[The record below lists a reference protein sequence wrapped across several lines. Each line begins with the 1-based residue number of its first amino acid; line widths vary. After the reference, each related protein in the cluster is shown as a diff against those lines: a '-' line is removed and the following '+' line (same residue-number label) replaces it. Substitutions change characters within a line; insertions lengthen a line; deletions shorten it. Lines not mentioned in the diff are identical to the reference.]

1 MKMVKALILGA
12 SLALP
17 ATLSANEP
25 VTLDSLLEQIKK
37 GSIEDQAQHKA
48 RLAEFRQSRAEQ
60 QEKLTSLQ
68 QEKNQLDNISKE
80 YEAQYEQN
88 SQQLDEFNE
97 ALSLKLGS
105 MKELFGVLQQT
116 ANESRS
122 QFNASITQVQ
132 HPERDVFLEAF
143 SEKMGKATR
152 LPDLQDIE
160 QLWFELQQEMTES
173 GKVVRFQAQ
182 VTDTSGETQLTD
194 VTRVGL
200 FNVVSS
206 DKYLQ
211 YIAETGRLVELP
223 RQPQSRYLN
232 AIADLNTLS
241 DSTGNSPDNSPDNT
255 TPVTFSV
262 DPTRGQLLSML
273 VNVPDLR
280 ERIEQGGIV
289 GYVILALGLLALL
302 VTLERLFTLGLT
314 GNSIRRQIK
323 QPGTTGNN
331 PLGRILAC
339 YEENRSADPETLEL
353 KIGEALMKEVP
364 AIQKRLTVL
373 KVIAVISPLLGLLGT
388 VTGMIVTFQA
398 LTLFGTGDP
407 RLMAGG
413 ISQALV
419 TTVLGL
425 AVAIPTMLLHS
436 LVSSKAKVLSQILEE
451 QAVGII
457 AEQAGKVQTV
467 AAPKVQ
473 SRQAVTQPAEALA

>member
-1 MKMVKALILGA
+1 MKMIKALLLSAALIP
-12 SLALP
+12 LA
-17 ATLSANEP
+17 LSANES

-37 GSIEDQAQHKA
+37 GSIEDQALHKT
-48 RLAEFRQSRAEQ
+48 RLTEFRKTRTEQ
-60 QEKLTSLQ
+60 QQKLNGLQ
-68 QEKNQLDNISKE
+68 QEKTSLDGISKD
-80 YEAQYEQN
+80 YEQQYEQN
-88 SQQLDEFNE
+88 SQKLDELNE
-97 ALSLKLGS
+97 ALSLKLGT

-122 QFNASITQVQ
+122 QFNGSITQVQ
-132 HPERDVFLEAF
+132 YPERDVFLEAF
-143 SEKMGKATR
+143 SENMGKATR

-160 QLWFELQQEMTES
+160 RLWFELQQEMTES

-182 VTDTSGETQLTD
+182 VTNTSGETQLAE
-194 VTRVGL
+194 VTRIGL

-223 RQPQSRYLN
+223 RQPQGRYL
-232 AIADLNTLS
+232 DSVVELNNT
-241 DSTGNSPDNSPDNT
+241 DNT
-255 TPVTFSV
+255 TPVTFAL

-273 VNVPDLR
+273 VNVPGLQ

-289 GYVILALGLLALL
+289 GYVILALGLLALF
-302 VTLERLFTLGLT
+302 VTLERLITLGLT
-314 GNSIRRQIK
+314 GSSIRKQIK
-323 QPGTTGNN
+323 NPGTNGNN

-339 YEENRSADPETLEL
+339 YEKNHSADPETLEL

-364 AIQKRLTVL
+364 AIQKRLTIL

-425 AVAIPTMLLHS
+425 TVAIPTMLLHS

-457 AEQAGKVQTV
+457 AEQAGKVQTTV
-467 AAPKVQ
+467 ESSVVSRPK
-473 SRQAVTQPAEALA
+473 APAEAIA

>member
-1 MKMVKALILGA
+1 MRFIKAILLSA
-12 SLALP
+12 VFIPSV
-17 ATLSANEP
+17 LSANEP
-25 VTLDSLLEQIKK
+25 VTLDALLEQIKK
-37 GSIEDQAQHKA
+37 GSIEDQALHKT
-48 RLAEFRQSRAEQ
+48 RLADFRKTRAEQ
-60 QEKLTSLQ
+60 QQKLNSLQ
-68 QEKNQLDNISKE
+68 QEKTRLDQVSQD
-80 YEAQYEQN
+80 YEQQYEQN
-88 SQQLDEFNE
+88 SQALDELNE
-97 ALSLKLGS
+97 ALSLKLGT

-122 QFNASITQVQ
+122 QFNGSITQVQ
-132 HPERDVFLEAF
+132 YPERDLFLEAF
-143 SEKMGKATR
+143 SENMGKATR

-160 QLWFELQQEMTES
+160 RLWFELQQEMTES

-182 VTDTSGETQLTD
+182 VTNTSGEIEQTD

-200 FNVVSS
+200 FNVVSH

-211 YIAETGRLVELP
+211 YIAETGRLIELP
-223 RQPQSRYLN
+223 RQPQGRYLDSV
-232 AIADLNTLS
+232 AKLNSFSNNT
-241 DSTGNSPDNSPDNT
+241 DNT
-255 TPVTFSV
+255 TPITFSL

-273 VNVPDLR
+273 VNVPGLQ

-302 VTLERLFTLGLT
+302 VTLERLMTLGLM
-314 GNSIRRQIK
+314 GSNIRKQIK
-323 QPGTTGNN
+323 NPGTHGNN

-339 YEENRSADPETLEL
+339 YEKNRSADPETLEL

-364 AIQKRLTVL
+364 AIQKRLTLL

-457 AEQAGKVQTV
+457 AEQAGKVQSAPETTV
-467 AAPKVQ
+467 TSRPK
-473 SRQAVTQPAEALA
+473 TPAEAIA

>member
-1 MKMVKALILGA
+1 MKTLKALILGA
-12 SLALP
+12 SLILP
-17 ATLSANEP
+17 SALSANEP
-25 VTLDSLLEQIKK
+25 VTLDALLEHIKK
-37 GSIEDQAQHKA
+37 GSIEDQTQHKN
-48 RLAEFRQSRAEQ
+48 RLAEFRKDRAEQ
-60 QEKLTSLQ
+60 QQQLKTLQ
-68 QEKNQLDNISKE
+68 QEKTQLDSISKD
-80 YEAQYEQN
+80 YEQQYEKN
-88 SQQLDEFNE
+88 SQQLDELNE

-122 QFNASITQVQ
+122 QLSASITQVQ
-132 HPERDVFLEAF
+132 YPERDVFLENF
-143 SEKMGKATR
+143 SERMGKATR

-160 QLWFELQQEMTES
+160 RLWFELQQEMTES

-206 DKYLQ
+206 EKYLQ

-232 AIADLNTLS
+232 AIADLNTLINNA
-241 DSTGNSPDNSPDNT
+241 DST
-255 TPVTFSV
+255 TPTTFSL

-273 VNVPDLR
+273 VNVPNLK

-289 GYVILALGLLALL
+289 GYVILALGFLALL
-302 VTLERLFTLGLT
+302 VTLERLISLGLT
-314 GNSIRRQIK
+314 GSSIRKQIK
-323 QPGTTGNN
+323 QPDTAGNN
-331 PLGRILAC
+331 PLGRILAS
-339 YEENRSADPETLEL
+339 YEKNRSADPETLEL
-353 KIGEALMKEVP
+353 KIGKALMKEVP
-364 AIQKRLTVL
+364 AIQKRLTIL

-467 AAPKVQ
+467 AEPKAKSSQTVNK
-473 SRQAVTQPAEALA
+473 PAEAMA

>member
-1 MKMVKALILGA
+1 MKMIKALLLSAALIP
-12 SLALP
+12 LALF
-17 ATLSANEP
+17 ANEP

-37 GSIEDQAQHKA
+37 GSIEDQALHKT
-48 RLAEFRQSRAEQ
+48 RLTEFRKTRTEQ
-60 QEKLTSLQ
+60 QQKLNGLQ
-68 QEKNQLDNISKE
+68 QEKTSLDGISKD
-80 YEAQYEQN
+80 YEQQYEQN
-88 SQQLDEFNE
+88 SQKLDELNE
-97 ALSLKLGS
+97 ALSLKLGT

-122 QFNASITQVQ
+122 QFNGSITQVQ
-132 HPERDVFLEAF
+132 YPERDVFLEAF
-143 SEKMGKATR
+143 SENMGKATR

-160 QLWFELQQEMTES
+160 RLWFELQQEMTES

-182 VTDTSGETQLTD
+182 VTDTSGETQLAE
-194 VTRVGL
+194 VTRIGL

-223 RQPQSRYLN
+223 RQPQGRYL
-232 AIADLNTLS
+232 DSVVELNNT
-241 DSTGNSPDNSPDNT
+241 DNT
-255 TPVTFSV
+255 TPVTFAL

-273 VNVPDLR
+273 VNVPGLQ

-289 GYVILALGLLALL
+289 GYVILALGLLALF
-302 VTLERLFTLGLT
+302 VTLERLITLGLT
-314 GNSIRRQIK
+314 GSSIRKQIK
-323 QPGTTGNN
+323 NPGTNGNN

-339 YEENRSADPETLEL
+339 YEKNHSADPETLEL

-364 AIQKRLTVL
+364 AIQKRLTIL

-425 AVAIPTMLLHS
+425 TVAIPTMLLHS

-457 AEQAGKVQTV
+457 AEQAGKVQTTV
-467 AAPKVQ
+467 ESTVVSRPK
-473 SRQAVTQPAEALA
+473 APAEAIA

>member
-1 MKMVKALILGA
+1 MKMLKALILGA
-12 SLALP
+12 SMALP

-37 GSIEDQAQHKA
+37 GSIEDQTQHKA
-48 RLAEFRQSRAEQ
+48 RLAEFRQNRAEQ
-60 QEKLTSLQ
+60 QQKLNSLQ

-88 SQQLDEFNE
+88 SQQLDELNK

-122 QFNASITQVQ
+122 QFNASITQIQ

-160 QLWFELQQEMTES
+160 QLWFDLQQEMTES

-232 AIADLNTLS
+232 AIADLNAL
-241 DSTGNSPDNSPDNT
+241 GNSPDNT

-302 VTLERLFTLGLT
+302 VTLERLFTLGLAE
-314 GNSIRRQIK
+314 K
-323 QPGTTGNN
+323 QYQKTNQT
-331 PLGRILAC
+331 AWS
-339 YEENRSADPETLEL
+339 NR
-353 KIGEALMKEVP
+353 
-364 AIQKRLTVL
+364 
-373 KVIAVISPLLGLLGT
+373 
-388 VTGMIVTFQA
+388 
-398 LTLFGTGDP
+398 
-407 RLMAGG
+407 
-413 ISQALV
+413 
-419 TTVLGL
+419 
-425 AVAIPTMLLHS
+425 
-436 LVSSKAKVLSQILEE
+436 
-451 QAVGII
+451 
-457 AEQAGKVQTV
+457 
-467 AAPKVQ
+467 
-473 SRQAVTQPAEALA
+473 